1 MKKRVLSVLLC
12 AGMAV
17 SMLAGCGSGNS
28 DSASDAGT
36 DTEQSSE
43 SESDKAYVQDKGTL
57 VVGITNFE
65 PMDYQ
70 DDNGD
75 WIGFDAD
82 MAKAFGESL
91 GVDVEFV
98 EIDWD
103 NKILELDSQTIDCV
117 WNGMTLTDEV
127 TSSMECTDAY
137 LNNAQVVVVPADVAD
152 QYQDEDSLS
161 DLNFAVE
168 AGSAG
173 EEQVSERGLNY
184 TAVTAQADALMEVAA
199 GTSDAAVID
208 SLMAAAKI
216 GEGTSYSDL
225 T

>member
-82 MAKAFGESL
+82 MAKAFGE
-91 GVDVEFV
+91 
-98 EIDWD
+98 
-103 NKILELDSQTIDCV
+103 
-117 WNGMTLTDEV
+117 
-127 TSSMECTDAY
+127 
-137 LNNAQVVVVPADVAD
+137 
-152 QYQDEDSLS
+152 
-161 DLNFAVE
+161 
-168 AGSAG
+168 
-173 EEQVSERGLNY
+173 
-184 TAVTAQADALMEVAA
+184 
-199 GTSDAAVID
+199 
-208 SLMAAAKI
+208 
-216 GEGTSYSDL
+216 
-225 T
+225 